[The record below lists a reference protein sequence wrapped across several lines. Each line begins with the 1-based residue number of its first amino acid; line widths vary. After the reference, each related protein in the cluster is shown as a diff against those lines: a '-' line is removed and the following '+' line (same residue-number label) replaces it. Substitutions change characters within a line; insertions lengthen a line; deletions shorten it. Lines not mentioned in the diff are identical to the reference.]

1 MAISINDRQLITQ
14 FITNTQNL
22 NVNLPTNGGGC
33 ANLVRGI
40 IEQATGKRISV
51 NPFGASL
58 ESMIQKINTYHD
70 LAKCN
75 NGDILYFVHLPN
87 ADVNLHQT
95 IHYAIFCNVNN
106 AGVQKNV
113 IGINGLADLSFSP
126 TAYHGVVA
134 SVISPGNFNGVGQ
147 VIYDTVAF
155 PNILG
160 ELYVIDYELI

>member
-87 ADVNLHQT
+87 AAVKIFQMEGVLKSLQDIKSAQSPITSGNKRNMEQTNLLFNFQFFS
-95 IHYAIFCNVNN
+95 ISILLYAI
-106 AGVQKNV
+106 K
-113 IGINGLADLSFSP
+113 
-126 TAYHGVVA
+126 
-134 SVISPGNFNGVGQ
+134 
-147 VIYDTVAF
+147 
-155 PNILG
+155 
-160 ELYVIDYELI
+160 

>member
-75 NGDILYFVHLPN
+75 NGDIILRKSKKGKAFYGCSNYPECDFLSWNKPTGDICDKCGSYMVEKITKSETKVVCPN
-87 ADVNLHQT
+87 KE
-95 IHYAIFCNVNN
+95 C
-106 AGVQKNV
+106 KNEMV
-113 IGINGLADLSFSP
+113 KENSE
-126 TAYHGVVA
+126 
-134 SVISPGNFNGVGQ
+134 N
-147 VIYDTVAF
+147 
-155 PNILG
+155 
-160 ELYVIDYELI
+160 